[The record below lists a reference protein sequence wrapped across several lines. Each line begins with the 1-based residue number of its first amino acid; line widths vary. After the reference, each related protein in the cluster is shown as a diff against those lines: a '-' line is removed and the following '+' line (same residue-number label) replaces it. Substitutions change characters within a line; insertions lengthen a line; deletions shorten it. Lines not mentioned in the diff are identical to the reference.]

1 MHVVMRAAVAA
12 IATFLGAATGTT
24 AAMAQ
29 TTQEAMTW
37 PNGGC
42 PSASGALGVA
52 RIVEIDAASGPLY
65 GDITKYGKEDTFL
78 GPKEVVLTFD
88 DGPLPWIT
96 KSILD
101 TLDRHCAKATFFS
114 VGKMALAYPA
124 SVKDVLARGH
134 TLGGHTHTH
143 PLNIARL
150 KPERAVDEIERGFA
164 AIALA
169 AGEPIA
175 PFFRFPGLS
184 DNPTLL
190 AHLQSRGIATFTVD
204 VVSNDSYIGDPS
216 RLARLT
222 LDRIEARQGGI
233 VLFHDIKA
241 ATAKALPQILAEL
254 KSRGYKV
261 VHLQSKSPLVPV
273 AEYASTL
280 TPLMAKSEARTEGK
294 PTLVPFYGTTGPQ
307 KTGAI
312 AGEPATAQASVSG
325 AATGATPAAAR
336 AVVVAAGRGPDAAA
350 QIQVTVL
357 APPPRQRIAS
367 ASPDPDRKP
376 PARANRRL
384 PSSNASATPHIGGW
398 STRVKPTLR
407 NRIDE

>member
-12 IATFLGAATGTT
+12 IATLLGAAPGTT

-29 TTQEAMTW
+29 ATQEALTR

-42 PSASGALGVA
+42 PSASAALGVA

-65 GDITKYGKEDTFL
+65 GDITKYAKEDTFL

-101 TLDRHCAKATFFS
+101 TLDRHCTKATFFS

-150 KPERAVDEIERGFA
+150 KPERALDEIERGFA

-273 AEYASTL
+273 AEFASTL
-280 TPLMAKSEARTEGK
+280 TPLMAKSVAPTEGK

-307 KTGAI
+307 KTGEI
-312 AGEPATAQASVSG
+312 AGEPATAPATVSG
-325 AATGATPAAAR
+325 AATAATAGAAR
-336 AVVVAAGRGPDAAA
+336 TVVFAGRGPDAAA

-357 APPPRQRIAS
+357 APPPRPRIAS

-376 PARANRRL
+376 RERASRRL
-384 PSSNASATPHIGGW
+384 PQSNASATPHIGGW